1 MLPALSSLSSN
12 DSPIFIVKL
21 SLQVNTRKE
30 IGCAVNPKSFLP
42 TEMKNKT
49 RVTLVTNNVA
59 VNGYFPGMEEM
70 N

>member
-1 MLPALSSLSSN
+1 MIYRTTNTP
-12 DSPIFIVKL
+12 F
-21 SLQVNTRKE
+21 NTRKE
-30 IGCAVNPKSFLP
+30 IGSAVNPKSFLP

-59 VNGYFPGMEEM
+59 VNRYFPGMEEM